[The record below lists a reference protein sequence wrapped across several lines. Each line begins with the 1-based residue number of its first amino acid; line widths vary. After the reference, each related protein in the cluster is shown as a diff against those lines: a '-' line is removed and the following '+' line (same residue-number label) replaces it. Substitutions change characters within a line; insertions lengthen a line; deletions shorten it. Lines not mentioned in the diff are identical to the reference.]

1 MSTFREFKN
10 SFWGYNK
17 ADVCTYIASMNEEFS
32 RKIVEKDAEHA
43 EEVNALKQRI
53 EALEAENLELER
65 NHRQISNT
73 LLDAN
78 AFATE
83 LREKAV
89 AEDARM
95 REENAA
101 RNLAQ
106 TARIEQFG
114 RKIDEIRD
122 AIHSFLKTID
132 GELEKESETIDAT
145 LRENRMAERNVEN
158 AGGITEGEKKE

>member
-1 MSTFREFKN
+1 MSRFFSAKYKALTPYTPGEQPKN
-10 SFWGYNK
+10 KDYIKLNTNESPFPPSPK
-17 ADVCTYIASMNEEFS
+17 AQAYAK
-32 RKIVEKDAEHA
+32 R
-43 EEVNALKQRI
+43 
-53 EALEAENLELER
+53 EAENLELER

-89 AEDARM
+89 AEDVRM